1 VEYLING
8 VSRFKRISK
17 AFTQIVTFDHQII
30 QMRILILLLIIAYS
44 FNISTGCKSAS
55 KEKTFCDTACLK
67 DSIKFTGDHKL
78 APYVYISAST
88 CIADTLTW
96 SYNGMGVNRKVSLAE
111 FLNHPVHINKDYI
124 KCIFKDT
131 AYAWLL
137 FNDCATGRGYQLKLP
152 FNKTANIG
160 RKGGGINSTD
170 PKFNVADN
178 LVAYSDRGNLFVEEI
193 STGKKAEMTF
203 GEDLGI
209 DFDYIHDYIDSVNIT
224 PTRIWARFKAE
235 NGKEW
240 QTKEKTITLE

>member
-1 VEYLING
+1 MSIFDDQDINM
-8 VSRFKRISK
+8 K
-17 AFTQIVTFDHQII
+17 
-30 QMRILILLLIIAYS
+30 LLFILIIAAMVCN
-44 FNISTGCKSAS
+44 FSTSCKSAS

-67 DSIKFTGDHKL
+67 DTIKFSGDHKL
-78 APYVYISAST
+78 KPYVYISAST
-88 CIADTLTW
+88 CMADTLTW

-111 FLNHPVHINKDYI
+111 FLNKPVHINKDYI
-124 KCIFKDT
+124 KCFFKDT

-137 FNDCATGRGYQLKLP
+137 FNDCSTGRGYQLKLP

-178 LVAYSDRGNLFVEEI
+178 LVAYSDRGNIFVEEI
-193 STGKKAEMTF
+193 STGKKAQMTF

-224 PTRIWARFKAE
+224 PTRIWARFKPE

-240 QTKEKTITLE
+240 KEQEKSITLE